1 MVLITAKPRFPFEMT
16 FIYVNSTNVDDASIE
31 HHKYLHLKPVTLSPP
46 PPPIDNVKAT
56 QTPFYIPLPGFSWL
70 LDAPDV
76 TSEIW
81 NLSSESSWLFP
92 SPFEKRA
99 FTNRCTRLV
108 FLVAAIAVVALST
121 TSVFSTEDKRMS
133 TRELTMVEVFL
144 LAS

>member
-31 HHKYLHLKPVTLSPP
+31 HHKYLHLKPETLSP

-56 QTPFYIPLPGFSWL
+56 QTPFYIPLPGSSWL

-92 SPFEKRA
+92 SPFEKTA

-121 TSVFSTEDKRMS
+121 TSVFSTEDIRMS

>member
-16 FIYVNSTNVDDASIE
+16 FIYVNSTKVDDTSIE
-31 HHKYLHLKPVTLSPP
+31 HREYLHLKPETLPP
-46 PPPIDNVKAT
+46 PPPIDNVKTT
-56 QTPFYIPLPGFSWL
+56 QILFYIPLPGFSWL

-99 FTNRCTRLV
+99 STNRCTRLV

-121 TSVFSTEDKRMS
+121 TSVFSTEDIRMS

-144 LAS
+144 LVS

>member
-16 FIYVNSTNVDDASIE
+16 FIYVNSTKVDDTSIE
-31 HHKYLHLKPVTLSPP
+31 HHEYLHLKPETLSPL
-46 PPPIDNVKAT
+46 IDNVKT
-56 QTPFYIPLPGFSWL
+56 ISQIPFYIPLPGFSWL

-99 FTNRCTRLV
+99 STNRCTRLV
-108 FLVAAIAVVALST
+108 FLVAPIAVVVLST
-121 TSVFSTEDKRMS
+121 TSVFSTEDIRMS

>member
-1 MVLITAKPRFPFEMT
+1 MVLITAKPRFTFEMT

-31 HHKYLHLKPVTLSPP
+31 HHKYLHLKPETLS

-108 FLVAAIAVVALST
+108 FLVTAIAVVALST
-121 TSVFSTEDKRMS
+121 TSVFSTEDIKMS
-133 TRELTMVEVFL
+133 TREWTMVEVFL